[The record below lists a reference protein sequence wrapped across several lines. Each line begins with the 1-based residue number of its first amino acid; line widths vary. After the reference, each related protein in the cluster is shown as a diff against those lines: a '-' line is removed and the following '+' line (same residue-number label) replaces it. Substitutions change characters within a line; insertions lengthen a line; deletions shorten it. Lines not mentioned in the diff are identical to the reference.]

1 MMRMTRN
8 RGRAEDIKSFILNN
22 VTEHPSSIVS
32 VTAEQFQVSRQT
44 VSRYVKTL
52 VTEGQLKSV
61 GNTRA
66 RKYELVTTVSHSDKI
81 AVTPELEEHIVWRE
95 SIAPYLSDVKDNVLE
110 ICEYGFTEMVNNVVS
125 HSDATELT
133 VSVERDPVSVRLM
146 VVDNGIGVLNKLQQ
160 AFDYDDPRHALLEL
174 SKGKLTSD
182 ADNHTGEG
190 IFFTSRMFSDFS
202 IWAGNLFYTRL
213 NKDDDWLIEVEDR
226 QSHDGTLVEMR
237 IETDSTLTTRAVF
250 DEYATGDDYD
260 FSKTHVAILLAKYE
274 KESLVSRSQA
284 RRVLARFDR
293 FKEVLLDFQR
303 VESIGQA
310 FADEIFR
317 VFHQEHPEI
326 NIIPL
331 NASPAVN
338 NMIRRVKSRVDL
350 GTSHQT

>member
-1 MMRMTRN
+1 MTRN
-8 RGRAEDIKSFILNN
+8 RAPKEAIKSFILNN
-22 VTEHPSSIVS
+22 VAEEPGIVS

-44 VSRYVKTL
+44 VSRYLKAL
-52 VTEGQLKSV
+52 VDEGQLKFV

-95 SIAPYLSDVKDNVLE
+95 SIAPYLSDVKDSVLE

-133 VSVERDPVSVRLM
+133 VSVERDPVSVSLM
-146 VVDNGIGVLNKLQQ
+146 VIDNGIGIFTRLQQ

-182 ADNHTGEG
+182 ADRHTGEG
-190 IFFTSRMFSDFS
+190 IFFTSRMVNDFS
-202 IWAGNLFYTRL
+202 IWSGSLFYARL
-213 NKDDDWLIEVEDR
+213 NRGDDWLIEVEDR
-226 QSHDGTLVEMR
+226 RRRDGTAVDMR
-237 IETDSTLTTRAVF
+237 ILTDSTLTTRAVF
-250 DEYATGDDYD
+250 DEHASGEMLD
-260 FSKTHVAILLAKYE
+260 FSKTHVPILLARYE
-274 KESLVSRSQA
+274 RESLLSRSQA

-293 FKEVLLDFQR
+293 FKEVLLDFR
-303 VESIGQA
+303 GVEFIGQA

-326 NIIPL
+326 DIIPL
-331 NASPAVN
+331 NASPAIKA
-338 NMIRRVKSRVDL
+338 MISRVEAA
-350 GTSHQT
+350 